1 MIDATRPRP
10 VRHPSAPSATAHDNQ
25 GLAAA
30 AAALTPTP
38 PGRAL
43 FGTDT
48 SGLAQSYIL
57 YSGREV
63 LLPIGAF
70 LGNVLSPGSGHAAG
84 RHQPALGGLRRRSAE
99 LVALQ
104 QAPPRPR
111 PDRSPPC
118 RGKPQ
123 GAGPDIPDA
132 SHIPPPPGC
141 RSEQSPPRGTG
152 HARLQQPGTGTGIT
166 MSGPEP
172 DRVSSP
178 APADVPRHRGQWAGP
193 ASGGWRAGVKV
204 DDQRGVR
211 RVRQATG
218 WGQEKYAG
226 SVAED
231 LRPRTWGISG
241 RGACRA
247 RPPGGEG

>member
-84 RHQPALGGLRRRSAE
+84 RHQPALGGLRRRSAG
-99 LVALQ
+99 LVLRFSRLLPGHSRIVPRAVGENLRVPGQ
-104 QAPPRPR
+104 ISPMRATYHRRQAAGVSKAHRGEPAMHVYNSRAREPG
-111 PDRSPPC
+111 SPCPGPSPIGSAARRQPTC
-118 RGKPQ
+118 RGT
-123 GAGPDIPDA
+123 
-132 SHIPPPPGC
+132 
-141 RSEQSPPRGTG
+141 EV
-152 HARLQQPGTGTGIT
+152 
-166 MSGPEP
+166 SGQ
-172 DRVSSP
+172 V
-178 APADVPRHRGQWAGP
+178 Q
-193 ASGGWRAGVKV
+193 RAG
-204 DDQRGVR
+204 GGG
-211 RVRQATG
+211 QA
-218 WGQEKYAG
+218 
-226 SVAED
+226 
-231 LRPRTWGISG
+231 
-241 RGACRA
+241 
-247 RPPGGEG
+247 

>member
-172 DRVSSP
+172 DRVSTRRQP
-178 APADVPRHRGQWAGP
+178 TCRGTEV
-193 ASGGWRAGVKV
+193 SGQVQRAG
-204 DDQRGVR
+204 GGG
-211 RVRQATG
+211 QA
-218 WGQEKYAG
+218 
-226 SVAED
+226 
-231 LRPRTWGISG
+231 
-241 RGACRA
+241 
-247 RPPGGEG
+247 